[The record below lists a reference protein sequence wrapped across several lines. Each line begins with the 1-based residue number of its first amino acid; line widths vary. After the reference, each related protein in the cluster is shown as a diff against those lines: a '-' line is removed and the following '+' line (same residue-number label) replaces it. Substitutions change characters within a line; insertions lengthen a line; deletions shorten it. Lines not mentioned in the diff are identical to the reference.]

1 MQGLT
6 DPDAIWSA
14 EQAAVASAD
23 FAELHAAHG
32 GVLWVAFDPALAR
45 CGLFFCRDGVVSEL
59 TPPGFS
65 VRSRVYEYGGGAC
78 CATDQGA
85 AFVNERDQQ
94 IYYLPMAGAVGAA
107 SAANLAD
114 SREIGRA
121 HV

>member
-14 EQAAVASAD
+14 EQAAAASAD

-32 GVLWVAFDPALAR
+32 GLLWVAFDPLLAR
-45 CGLFFCRDGVVSEL
+45 CGVFFFRGGVVTEL

-78 CATDQGA
+78 CATEQGVV
-85 AFVNERDQQ
+85 FVNDNDQQ
-94 IYYLPMAGAVGAA
+94 VYLIDITEGG
-107 SAANLAD
+107 
-114 SREIGRA
+114 G
-121 HV
+121 